1 MAFPQEKLHTL
12 QTIDRAFD
20 VGTKENFILNT
31 WLLVINLALL
41 SVLALDFL
49 YALGYLHLS
58 DFFHDTIRNIEII
71 TGMIFLV
78 EFTLRSIFVYIP
90 DKKFYS
96 WYPVINIVVIIS
108 LLAPHFIGNLAV
120 LKFVKIL
127 KALKVYKLGKENV
140 AHVKINKKTA

>member
-1 MAFPQEKLHTL
+1 MIVVFM
-12 QTIDRAFD
+12 
-20 VGTKENFILNT
+20 
-31 WLLVINLALL
+31 
-41 SVLALDFL
+41 DF
-49 YALGYLHLS
+49 AHILGYIHLN
-58 DFFHDTIRNIEII
+58 DFFHNTIRNIEII

-96 WYPVINIVVIIS
+96 WYPAINIIVIVS

-127 KALKVYKLGKENV
+127 KALKIYKLGKEN
-140 AHVKINKKTA
+140 AKGRIKKNAA

>member
-1 MAFPQEKLHTL
+1 MPFPEEKLHTL

-20 VGTKENFILNT
+20 VGTHENFILNT
-31 WLLVINLALL
+31 WLLVINISLMT
-41 SVLALDFL
+41 VLALDFA
-49 YALGYLHLS
+49 YIFNYIYLS
-58 DFFHDTIRNIEII
+58 DFFHDVIRNVEII

-96 WYPVINIVVIIS
+96 WYPAINIIVIIS

-120 LKFVKIL
+120 LKFIKIL
-127 KALKVYKLGKENV
+127 KALKIYKLGKDN
-140 AHVKINKKTA
+140 AKGRIKKNTA